1 MAQANSIAN
10 TTPSRRNA
18 LTTIAS
24 LVGAAAVVTPAVAAQ
39 AIAHPDAELLAL
51 GEQLRALLPSYG
63 AARDEHSRLYD
74 ATWAQVDRDICP
86 RTNNNSMADIE
97 ARNSAFQR
105 ISHENG
111 RDAVYSTWNA
121 IDGRVWPL
129 IAEIHEANATTL
141 AGIAVKALA
150 TAWDVDNN
158 GDDRY
163 IIAPLINSIMEAAGH
178 ALPAELAV

>member
-1 MAQANSIAN
+1 MTKDTS
-10 TTPSRRNA
+10 TSRRKA
-18 LTTIAS
+18 LTAIAS
-24 LVGAAAVVTPAVAAQ
+24 LAGAAALVTPAALGAPAV
-39 AIAHPDAELLAL
+39 AHPDAELLAL
-51 GEQLRALLPSYG
+51 GEQLRALLPSYA
-63 AARDEHSRLYD
+63 AARDEHSRLYE

-86 RTNNNSMADIE
+86 RTNANSMADIE

-105 ISHENG
+105 IGDENG
-111 RDAVYSTWNA
+111 RNAVYNTWNA
-121 IDGRVWPL
+121 IDGRIWPR

-150 TAWDVDNN
+150 TTWDVYNN